1 MSGEREAQ
9 SRVSM
14 LRIIGALL
22 VVLGVL
28 WFALPFWLRWFLAA
42 PGMPEEDVFLGRP
55 ILLMPWLYVGL
66 IVILFGLG
74 FLGIA
79 RGRWLLPAIVAL
91 VVWVI
96 ALNSWP
102 R

>member
-1 MSGEREAQ
+1 
-9 SRVSM
+9 
-14 LRIIGALL
+14 
-22 VVLGVL
+22 
-28 WFALPFWLRWFLAA
+28 
-42 PGMPEEDVFLGRP
+42 
-55 ILLMPWLYVGL
+55 L

-91 VVWVI
+91 VEWVI

>member
-1 MSGEREAQ
+1 MGDEATNPPRMSI
-9 SRVSM
+9 
-14 LRIIGALL
+14 LRILGALL
-22 VVLGVL
+22 VVFGVL
-28 WFALPFWLRWFLAA
+28 WFALPFWLRWFFAA

-55 ILLMPWLYVGL
+55 AIFTPWPYVGL

-79 RGRWLLPAIVAL
+79 RGGWLIPAIVAL
-91 VVWVI
+91 VVLII
-96 ALNSWP
+96 ALSCVP

>member
-1 MSGEREAQ
+1 MSDEPANPPT
-9 SRVSM
+9 
-14 LRIIGALL
+14 LRIVGALL

-28 WFALPFWLRWFLAA
+28 WFSLAFWSRWLFAA
-42 PGMPEEDVFLGRP
+42 PGMPEVDLFPRRP
-55 ILLMPWLYVGL
+55 LIFTPWPYVGL

-79 RGRWLLPAIVAL
+79 RGGWLIPAIVAL

-96 ALNSWP
+96 ALIAY
-102 R
+102 